1 MDNQF
6 AKELVG
12 LKSKDILNIISK
24 KYDFEEVERDTSS
37 PAKYFKLKDG
47 YKFGIIEPSNHDF
60 CSTCNR
66 LRLTAEGNLIP
77 CLYFDEAMSIRE
89 AIKEK
94 NITKATEIL
103 KQVVKDKPEKNRWVD
118 DEISTRAFYE
128 TGG

>member
-1 MDNQF
+1 M
-6 AKELVG
+6 
-12 LKSKDILNIISK
+12 I
-24 KYDFEEVERDTSS
+24 EEG
-37 PAKYFKLKDG
+37 KDG

-60 CSTCNR
+60 CNTCNR

-118 DEISTRAFYE
+118 DEVSTRAFYE